1 MSRLNLNARFFAHL
15 SFLEVNADTEEMSR
29 RFCRLIE
36 ASEVDDDDN
45 VDVINDG
52 NVTDV
57 NAPVEQVQVQSF
69 DLNC

>member
-1 MSRLNLNARFFAHL
+1 
-15 SFLEVNADTEEMSR
+15 MSR

-69 DLNC
+69 DLNCLKSFEPSST